1 MSKIYSTERMVFD
14 KETGELL
21 EHTEDRYKVVKILSW
36 LFIIS
41 GIGGLLATFALHT
54 SIFVSVF
61 MCIYFLLSACS
72 VYDTVISKKSRIAE
86 WLRKRSYQYETE
98 VREQKIAEY
107 MGVLQNTEEK
117 EEDYQTV

>member
-1 MSKIYSTERMVFD
+1 
-14 KETGELL
+14 
-21 EHTEDRYKVVKILSW
+21 
-36 LFIIS
+36 
-41 GIGGLLATFALHT
+41 
-54 SIFVSVF
+54 

-107 MGVLQNTEEK
+107 MGILQNTEEK